1 MITNARYKRQLR
13 RTTFFLDRCFG
24 GKLIFEKLREAGLK
38 VESHHVRFRHN
49 TEDEKWLEV
58 VGEKKWIVFT
68 RDQMIGKRKLQLDA
82 LLYAGVKA
90 FVLVT
95 EDLTDTQNAEVIIN
109 LIDKI
114 FELIEDTKIPFIAK
128 IRKDEVVLWRTDP
141 PILKGL
147 KRKRRK

>member
-1 MITNARYKRQLR
+1 
-13 RTTFFLDRCFG
+13 
-24 GKLIFEKLREAGLK
+24 LIFEKLRDAGLK

-49 TEDEKWLEV
+49 TEDETWLEI

-68 RDQMIGKRKLQLDA
+68 RDKMIGRRKIQLDA
-82 LLYAGVKA
+82 LFNAGVKA

-95 EDLTDTQNAEVIIN
+95 DELTDAQNAEIIIK

-114 FELIEDTKIPFIAK
+114 FEMIEENRMPFIAK
-128 IRKDEVVLWRTDP
+128 IRKDAVVLWKTDP

-147 KRKRRK
+147 KRKSKK

>member
-1 MITNARYKRQLR
+1 M
-13 RTTFFLDRCFG
+13 
-24 GKLIFEKLREAGLK
+24 IFEKLRDAGLK

-49 TEDEKWLEV
+49 TEDETWLEI

-68 RDQMIGKRKLQLDA
+68 RDKMIGRRKIQLDA
-82 LLYAGVKA
+82 LFNAGVKA

-95 EDLTDTQNAEVIIN
+95 DELTDAQNAEIIIK

-114 FELIEDTKIPFIAK
+114 FEMIEENRMPFIAK
-128 IRKDEVVLWRTDP
+128 IRKDAVVLWKTDP

-147 KRKRRK
+147 KRKSKK

>member
-1 MITNARYKRQLR
+1 LT
-13 RTTFFLDRCFG
+13 RCFG
-24 GKLIFEKLREAGLK
+24 GKLIFEKLRDAGLK

-49 TEDEKWLEV
+49 TEDETWLEI

-68 RDQMIGKRKLQLDA
+68 RDKMIGRRKIQLDA
-82 LLYAGVKA
+82 LFNAGVKA

-95 EDLTDTQNAEVIIN
+95 DELTDAQNAEIIIK

-114 FELIEDTKIPFIAK
+114 FEMIEENRMPFIAK
-128 IRKDEVVLWRTDP
+128 IRKDAVVLWKTDP

-147 KRKRRK
+147 KRKSKK